1 MIIVDHNP
9 CRADVTHVYFYRKI
23 DFSKTCFL
31 TSIST
36 KIDVTNIFTLCFYR
50 NFHGSHTPHIDP
62 SSTPFFFIPVCSLLP
77 SFQKSAG
84 SKQMIT
90 QTLFIFYFYIDIL
103 WKFPTLT
110 MSPIPFKTGLPH
122 PFFSRTFPLPKSP
135 RSEVG
140 ECRSILQKVKLFDI
154 VRYWINRINI
164 NLTVLFPDETP
175 DRTNL

>member
-84 SKQMIT
+84 SKQMII
-90 QTLFIFYFYIDIL
+90 TLNFLFTYRSRRTCNSGLY
-103 WKFPTLT
+103 TL
-110 MSPIPFKTGLPH
+110 SAIQQDYNK
-122 PFFSRTFPLPKSP
+122 
-135 RSEVG
+135 EVRG
-140 ECRSILQKVKLFDI
+140 HMAKIWNKAL
-154 VRYWINRINI
+154 
-164 NLTVLFPDETP
+164 
-175 DRTNL
+175 